1 MTIDEIKYSI
11 LDIIEQVYQRKYI
24 GKLYIARLDPI
35 GLQVKFGMNNVDKP
49 IVISAQ
55 LNDVDF
61 LKFLKEELRSRGLN
75 TVKYF
80 LGVKSYPDNCNNPIN
95 KSCTCNETK

>member
-1 MTIDEIKYSI
+1 MTLDEIKYSI
-11 LDIIEQVYQRKYI
+11 LEIIEQVYQKKYI
-24 GKLYIARLDPI
+24 GKLYITRLDPI
-35 GLQVKFGMNNVDKP
+35 GLQVKLGMNNVDKP

-61 LKFLKEELRSRGLN
+61 LKFFREDIRTRGLN
-75 TVKYF
+75 TIQYF

-95 KSCTCNETK
+95 